1 MAIIQYKDLA
11 DLIID
16 LTIKTIGLV
25 VYYCPLFIKKNLIW
39 CLAYFVFDVVRFRR
53 FTMLKNIQR
62 VLPDLS
68 YQEKKKI
75 LRKALFQ
82 VGYNIIEVLETSSRG
97 SHNLDKYSVFHG
109 LENWEKAL
117 ARNKGVLLLS
127 LHLGSGDGAIQTI
140 ANKGIP
146 VSIISKEF
154 KSQWFN
160 SLWFRLREKSGLEI
174 FKPHGKE
181 LTFQILKS
189 LKKNR
194 GIIFVL
200 DQYMSVPYGVT
211 STFFGYHTGTA
222 NGLSLFAMKTGA
234 PVVLVYCYRDS
245 DMKNHIVFEP
255 ELDFK
260 NILDSELDREQKS
273 IQLTQFFNHQLER
286 VILKYPDQ
294 WMWLH
299 KRWKWWG

>member
-1 MAIIQYKDLA
+1 M
-11 DLIID
+11 
-16 LTIKTIGLV
+16 
-25 VYYCPLFIKKNLIW
+25 VYYCPLVVKKSLIW
-39 CLAYFVFDVVRFRR
+39 LLTFFVFDIVKFRR

-68 YQEKKKI
+68 YSEKKII

-82 VGYNIIEVLETSSRG
+82 VGYNIIEILETTSRN
-97 SHNLDKYSVFHG
+97 SQNLDNYSVFHG
-109 LENWEKAL
+109 IEHWEKAQ
-117 ARNKGVLLLS
+117 AKNKGVLLLS

-140 ANKGIP
+140 ANRGIP

-194 GIIFVL
+194 GVIFVL
-200 DQYMSVPYGVT
+200 DQYMSVPYGVA

-222 NGLSLFAMKTGA
+222 NGLSLFAMKTEA
-234 PVVLVYCYRDS
+234 PVLLVYCYRDER
-245 DMKNHIVFEP
+245 MKNHIVFEP
-255 ELDFK
+255 ELRFDDIINSNK
-260 NILDSELDREQKS
+260 TREQKS
-273 IQLTQFFNHQLER
+273 IELTQFFNDQLEK
-286 VILKYPDQ
+286 VILKHPDQ